1 MTKERRL
8 KRDAQRIGLTAREFA
23 DGWTL
28 TNGTEVL
35 ASGLNFQEVD
45 NLIINEAQAAG
56 AMDINKKWIVE
67 E

>member
-8 KRDAQRIGLTAREFA
+8 KRDAQRIGFTAKEFT
-23 DGWTL
+23 DGWTI
-28 TNGTEVL
+28 TVDDEVV
-35 ASGLNFQEVD
+35 ASNLSFQEAD

-56 AMDINKKWIVE
+56 AMDVNKKWIVE